1 MLVVQQAGSAL
12 YFHLHKHLLY
22 KAFHDP
28 LYVQMTKS
36 SLISKTQS
44 FSCLSLH
51 PSGAKI
57 LSNITFNISQHLILI
72 N

>member
-12 YFHLHKHLLY
+12 YFHLHKHLY
-22 KAFHDP
+22 KAFHDN
-28 LYVQMTKS
+28 LYIQMSKS
-36 SLISKTQS
+36 NLISKTQS

-57 LSNITFNISQHLILI
+57 LSNITFKISQHLILI